1 MINHVH
7 GEKRKRSPFSTFQS
21 LVKSSYSIM
30 ALLLKLKHCL
40 RKKIRVK
47 NFFALKFF
55 FAGLIGK
62 FHINFTVD
70 NVFEILVSTK
80 KVQWS
85 FQWFLLFSPSV
96 NHLVSTKKGHKK
108 ASRAFLLMIYNVI
121 IDFLFCK

>member
-1 MINHVH
+1 MINHLH

-40 RKKIRVK
+40 RKKSSVE
-47 NFFALKFF
+47 NFFALKLFL
-55 FAGLIGK
+55 AGLIGK
-62 FHINFTVD
+62 FQINFTVD

-85 FQWFLLFSPSV
+85 FQWFLLFSPIV
-96 NHLVSTKKGHKK
+96 NHLVSTKKGH
-108 ASRAFLLMIYNVI
+108 
-121 IDFLFCK
+121 